1 LIHDEKKN
9 KSFSLHEGL
18 ITAIAIGGFLI
29 LIGLVFSLNPN
40 LTDRISDFFSNITS
54 TAYPIDS
61 STSTIYL
68 PAPTYPA
75 THSALYSAILQFDLG
90 FGILQIIILAVRLFY
105 RSQTDKIAETVGNMI
120 FWFGGA
126 VLVSTILQVGTLQS
140 WFEYWG
146 ALIIIVGI
154 SFIARAAVKF
164 AKRKNS
170 PNTTI

>member
-1 LIHDEKKN
+1 LANNETKK
-9 KSFSLHEGL
+9 SRSLHEGL

-54 TAYPIDS
+54 TTYPLDS

-68 PAPTYPA
+68 PAPIYPEA
-75 THSALYSAILQFDLG
+75 HSALYSALLQFDLG
-90 FGILQIIILAVRLFY
+90 LGILQIIILALRLFY

-140 WFEYWG
+140 WFEYWS

-154 SFIARAAVKF
+154 SLIARAAVYF
-164 AKRKNS
+164 AKRKNQ
-170 PNTTI
+170 PNTNI